1 MIGIIALV
9 NIDENSAVLV
19 DENKKQFPFSLDD
32 CIGFDT
38 TPEVGEKV
46 EFDLNGEE
54 VFFVEALKIEK
65 PKEIINSS
73 NTPKETQKD
82 ISSTQKK
89 SNIELHVNIVL
100 DRDVTDCLDN
110 YFEEV
115 ISTIYEYEA
124 EFEEGETLDFLLI
137 KRFLN
142 TAYNNLRDID
152 STFMDEYLLELK
164 GDLKVLES
172 VYQKFHKKNSLPEVA
187 YDNIFLEQQTTYQS
201 YKKRMD
207 TNVSEL
213 HTLKSTIKSL
223 EFQIKDIKKEIN
235 HCTITKVRELKEID
249 LKRYN
254 TYYVDSI
261 HRAGNLKAENIQIK
275 ESLVKFEE
283 KYIDEFV
290 SIYGE
295 EAKKYDTFI
304 REQLNGYAYEF
315 DKKMWEAAE
324 TSSAIRS
331 FFKRANIDDDFSSK
345 TFLKYFIKGL
355 DETKFSKEHKRLY
368 SLLEYLEGRAKIRIL
383 IVGENPK
390 ESDYIKHLI
399 RSFDKE
405 YSVEVSD
412 KPRSSYYRKD
422 LSRLDVIFADVSI
435 KNPTIY
441 EFIDMMKKRFVQANS
456 HAVLCITSNSFTK
469 ENLVVLKDKDINY
482 LLATNLTD
490 AELQANIKEIIDS
503 LDG

>member
-1 MIGIIALV
+1 MVGIIALV
-9 NIDENSAVLV
+9 NIDKNSAVLV
-19 DENKKQFPFSLDD
+19 DENKKQYSFSLDD
-32 CIGFDT
+32 CVGFDT
-38 TPEVGEKV
+38 LPEVGEKV
-46 EFDLNGEE
+46 EFDLNGYEI
-54 VFFVEALKIEK
+54 FFVEALKSEK
-65 PKEIINSS
+65 PQEIIHQKTAQKEII
-73 NTPKETQKD
+73 PV
-82 ISSTQKK
+82 QKK
-89 SNIELHVNIVL
+89 SNIELHVSISL
-100 DRDVTDCLDN
+100 DRDVTDCLNN

-115 ISTIYEYEA
+115 IATIYDYEA

-152 STFMDEYLLELK
+152 STFMDEYLLELRN
-164 GDLKVLES
+164 DLKVLES
-172 VYQKFHKKNSLPEVA
+172 VYQKFHKKNSVPEVA
-187 YDNIFLEQQTTYQS
+187 YETIFLEQQGTYQS

-207 TNVSEL
+207 TNMSEL
-213 HTLKSTIKSL
+213 YTLKSTVKSL
-223 EFQIKDIKKEIN
+223 ENQIKDIKQEIN
-235 HCTITKVRELKEID
+235 HCTITKHRELKKID

-261 HRAGNLKAENIQIK
+261 HRAGNLKDENIQLK
-275 ESLVKFEE
+275 ESLDRFEE
-283 KYIDEFV
+283 KFIDEFV
-290 SIYGE
+290 SIYGD
-295 EAKKYDTFI
+295 EAKKYDQFI

-315 DKKMWEAAE
+315 DKKMWESAE
-324 TSSAIRS
+324 VSSSIRS

-368 SLLEYLEGRAKIRIL
+368 SLLEYLEGRAKVRIL
-383 IVGENPK
+383 IVSENFK

-412 KPRSSYYRKD
+412 KPRSNYYRRD
-422 LSRLDVIFADVSI
+422 LSKLDIIFADVSM

-441 EFIDMMKKRFVQANS
+441 EFIDMIKKRFTQANS
-456 HAVLCITSNSFTK
+456 HAILCVTSNTFTK
-469 ENLVVLKDKDINY
+469 ENLVQLKERDINY
-482 LLATNLTD
+482 LLATNLSD
-490 AELQANIKEIIDS
+490 SELRTNIKEIIDS